1 MKEQISNKEQYPFGT
16 MFEVELKG
24 VTPLMHH
31 RMTDEQVSALLGA
44 KKGKKKSPKQ
54 ELTPREIAT
63 KHAYEDESGNY
74 CIPMSY
80 VCGAFRDVSSDY
92 KQKDSSRKSYKAI
105 AGGIFRPLDE
115 FATLLDKKGKPIKK
129 FEVDVRKAT
138 NHLKGAV
145 AVCRPRFDQWNL
157 KFRVMVDDTIIDPD
171 VANQILCD
179 AGRRSGIG
187 SFRVNKSGYYGQFI
201 VERWKQVGGSK
212 VKTTTVKAK
221 AK

>member
-1 MKEQISNKEQYPFGT
+1 MSAKQKISEQEQYPFGT

-31 RMTDEQVSALLGA
+31 RMTDESVSQLLGA
-44 KKGKKKSPKQ
+44 KKGKKKEPKQ
-54 ELTPREIAT
+54 VLTPREIAT
-63 KHAYEDESGNY
+63 QHAYQNEDGSY
-74 CIPMSY
+74 CIPLSY
-80 VCGAFRDVSSDY
+80 VCGAFRDVASDY
-92 KQKDSSRKSYKAI
+92 KQRDSSRKSYKTI

-115 FATLLDKKGKPIKK
+115 YATLVDAKGKPIKS
-129 FEVDVRKAT
+129 FEVDMRKAT

-145 AVCRPRFDQWNL
+145 AVCRPRFDRWNL

-187 SFRVNKSGYYGQFI
+187 SFRVNKSGYFGQFI
-201 VERWKQVGGSK
+201 VEKWKVAKGSK
-212 VKTTTVKAK
+212 IKTKK
-221 AK
+221 

>member
-1 MKEQISNKEQYPFGT
+1 MPSKQISKSEQYPFGT

-31 RMTDEQVSALLGA
+31 RMTDEQVSKLLGA
-44 KKGKKKSPKQ
+44 KKGTKKEPKQ
-54 ELTPREIAT
+54 VLTPREIAT
-63 KHAYEDESGNY
+63 KHAYVNTDGSY

-80 VCGAFRDVSSDY
+80 VCGAFRDVASDY
-92 KQKDSSRKSYKAI
+92 RQKDSSRKSYKAI

-115 FATLLDKKGKPIKK
+115 HATLLDAKGKPIKR
-129 FEVDVRKAT
+129 FEVDIRKAT

-145 AVCRPRFDQWNL
+145 AVCRPRFDRWHL

-171 VANQILCD
+171 IANQILSD
-179 AGRRSGIG
+179 AGRRAGIG

-201 VERWKQVGGSK
+201 VEKWKQVGGSK
-212 VKTTTVKAK
+212 IKTTTKKKVK
-221 AK
+221 

>member
-1 MKEQISNKEQYPFGT
+1 MKMQGSQISNSEQYPFGT

-31 RMTDEQVSALLGA
+31 RMTDEQVSKLLGA
-44 KKGKKKSPKQ
+44 KKGAKKEPKQ
-54 ELTPREIAT
+54 VLTPREIAT
-63 KHAYEDESGNY
+63 KHAYGNEDGGY

-80 VCGAFRDVSSDY
+80 VCGAFSNVASDY

-115 FATLLDKKGKPIKK
+115 YATLIDEKGKPIKK
-129 FEVDVRKAT
+129 FEVDIRKAT

-145 AVCRPRFDQWNL
+145 AVCRPRFDKWNL

-187 SFRVNKSGYYGQFI
+187 SFRVNKSGYFGQFI
-201 VERWKQVGGSK
+201 VQKWKPVNESK
-212 VKTTTVKAK
+212 VKTKK
-221 AK
+221 